1 MLATGPSEQKGSD
14 QSEWVLATRE
24 PLMLYCGCGG
34 VGGGGGGSWEQ
45 SGVARVVTVGLRWSW
60 GLRGST
66 QGEMEAK
73 LKG

>member
-1 MLATGPSEQKGSD
+1 
-14 QSEWVLATRE
+14 
-24 PLMLYCGCGG
+24 MLYCGCGG
-34 VGGGGGGSWEQ
+34 VGSRGGGRKSWEE
-45 SGVARVVTVGLRWSW
+45 SGVARVVTVGLRWLW